1 MQVFSVKKSNHD
13 FRIREAYRV
22 LRTNIE
28 FSGNDNKVI
37 LITSST
43 PSEGRVQF
51 LLNWQCHLH
60 RMEEKLF

>member
-43 PSEGRVQF
+43 PSEGKSTVSF
-51 LLNWQCHLH
+51 ELH